1 MASPISWCLI
11 SPSIQ
16 GEARLG
22 KSIISHNT
30 FAGLKEIL
38 GYLVDPLKE
47 TLPVLTCWAA
57 SEIMSVSSPLLCQ
70 PCWRSM
76 SAKLLKK
83 HAQPGNLCLDT
94 SVATLTSLL
103 KKPYL
108 QNYPR
113 NMDSL
118 TKRQIFF
125 SSASRYPTDCQWAS
139 VTFMEITPIGWR
151 RSSRQKF
158 TEWGIVL
165 VFRVPFLSYVLQIGS
180 STLAS
185 LQQNFL
191 STISYIIQKV

>member
-1 MASPISWCLI
+1 MASPISWCLT

-22 KSIISHNT
+22 KSIISHDA

-94 SVATLTSLL
+94 SVATLTSPL

-113 NMDSL
+113 NTDSL
-118 TKRQIFF
+118 TKWQIFF
-125 SSASRYPTDCQWAS
+125 SSASRYATDCWWAS
-139 VTFMEITPIGWR
+139 VAFMEITLIGWR
-151 RSSRQKF
+151 RSLQQKF

-165 VFRVPFLSYVLQIGS
+165 VFRVPFLGYVLQIGS

-191 STISYIIQKV
+191 STISYRRYK